1 MSNNLAKLS
10 ILAIVALSG
19 YDMKLVLDAADPLNT
34 AIKSQQTTPKNNSIG
49 SASSSPLGGSSST
62 TSRQNSLH
70 ASAPPVHLPL
80 NAPVTPTTTTST
92 SSASAYT
99 SNSQNVIQNSLHLV
113 QSAVL
118 AASGGSNEKGGANF
132 KSYVNFA
139 DKNGS
144 IDSVTTTQ
152 NGDIMAAVEKENT
165 ASNKKYSI
173 SGTASNVVVKHILDR
188 LLTQFVA
195 NKLAGDSEMEVRFE
209 YGDDREGFIK
219 FVGF

>member
-1 MSNNLAKLS
+1 MANNLAKLS

-34 AIKSQQTTPKNNSIG
+34 VIKSQQTTPKNNSIG

-70 ASAPPVHLPL
+70 ASAPPLHLPL
-80 NAPVTPTTTTST
+80 NSPVITTTTTTT

-113 QSAVL
+113 QSAVI
-118 AASGGSNEKGGANF
+118 AATTGSNEKGGANF

-139 DKNGS
+139 DKNGGS
-144 IDSVTTTQ
+144 LDAVTLTQ
-152 NGDIMAAVEKENT
+152 NGDIIAAVEKENT

-173 SGTASNVVVKHILDR
+173 SGAASNVIVKKILDR

-195 NKLAGDSEMEVRFE
+195 NKLAGDSEMEASSE
-209 YGDDREGFIK
+209 
-219 FVGF
+219 

>member
-1 MSNNLAKLS
+1 MANNLAKLS

-34 AIKSQQTTPKNNSIG
+34 AIKSQQSTPKNNSMG
-49 SASSSPLGGSSST
+49 SASSSPIGGSSAT
-62 TSRQNSLH
+62 ASRQNSVH
-70 ASAPPVHLPL
+70 ASATPQQPPL
-80 NAPVTPTTTTST
+80 NTSVANNITT

-113 QSAVL
+113 QSAVIA
-118 AASGGSNEKGGANF
+118 AASGSTEKGGANF

-139 DKNGS
+139 DKNSGS
-144 IDSVTTTQ
+144 LDLVTVAQ

-173 SGTASNVVVKHILDR
+173 SGTASNVIVKQILDR

-195 NKLAGDSEMEVRFE
+195 NKLAGDSEMEASV
-209 YGDDREGFIK
+209 K
-219 FVGF
+219 